1 MASNYVHNH
10 GFSPAGDIDTEN
22 EELNQDVRGT
32 KNGTVSCFPHLSR
45 LPVEIRLMIW
55 KTAFDA
61 VDPAVVVCSFS
72 EGRHR
77 ASVNHRHAKASRLP
91 PVALACREARREW
104 VRCTRSC
111 RSPGRMPERVYV
123 PRTVF
128 LVPAATVVSSR
139 LRGLSL
145 SITHI
150 AIDIADSPDVFL
162 IFEALARFPRL
173 KTIIIVIPS
182 GAVGETQVV
191 EWQQRLKEDS
201 HALQNIGAL
210 VDGPS
215 SDGEWHKGTYLGWL
229 FRNYL
234 EGPQVR
240 AFYAR
245 DNSPRVKL
253 FIDRSRRSQSIG
265 GNFEQP
271 WSLFLS

>member
-1 MASNYVHNH
+1 MVASNYVHNH
-10 GFSPAGDIDTEN
+10 GFSPAGVIEQSSTDA
-22 EELNQDVRGT
+22 RGT
-32 KNGTVSCFPHLSR
+32 MEKAILCFPHFCR
-45 LPVEIRLMIW
+45 LPVEVRLMIW

-91 PVALACREARREW
+91 PVALVCREARREW
-104 VRCTRSC
+104 VQCTRSS
-111 RSPGRMPERVYV
+111 RSPSWLPERVYV

-128 LVPAATVVSSR
+128 VVPAATVVSSR

-145 SITHI
+145 SIAHI

-173 KTIIIVIPS
+173 KTIIIVVPS
-182 GAVGETQVV
+182 SAVDESQIV
-191 EWQQRLKEDS
+191 EWQQRLREDS
-201 HALQNIGAL
+201 HTLQKIAGL

-229 FRNYL
+229 LRNYV
-234 EGPQVR
+234 EGPWVR

-253 FIDRSRRSQSIG
+253 FVDRSRPAQPVD
-265 GNFEQP
+265 GNSEQP
-271 WSLFLS
+271 WSLLFY

>member
-10 GFSPAGDIDTEN
+10 GFSPAGVIDAEN
-22 EELNQDVRGT
+22 EESNTDARGT
-32 KNGTVSCFPHLSR
+32 RDKAISCFPHFCR
-45 LPVEIRLMIW
+45 LPVEVRLMIW

-91 PVALACREARREW
+91 PVALVCREARREW
-104 VRCTRSC
+104 VQCTRSS
-111 RSPGRMPERVYV
+111 RSPSWLPERVYV

-128 LVPAATVVSSR
+128 LVPAATVVGSR

-145 SITHI
+145 SIAHI

-173 KTIIIVIPS
+173 KTIIIVVPS
-182 GAVGETQVV
+182 GAVDETQVV
-191 EWQQRLKEDS
+191 EWQQRLREDS
-201 HALQNIGAL
+201 HTLQKIGAL

-229 FRNYL
+229 LRNYL
-234 EGPQVR
+234 QGPQVK
-240 AFYAR
+240 AFYSR

-253 FIDRSRRSQSIG
+253 YIDRSGWSQTTEE
-265 GNFEQP
+265 NLEQS
-271 WSLFLS
+271 WSLFLY

>member
-10 GFSPAGDIDTEN
+10 GFSHAAVIDTEN
-22 EELNQDVRGT
+22 EESHTDARRGT
-32 KNGTVSCFPHLSR
+32 KDKAISCFPHFCH
-45 LPVEIRLMIW
+45 LPVEVRLMIW

-91 PVALACREARREW
+91 PVALVCREARREW
-104 VRCTRSC
+104 VQCTRSS
-111 RSPGRMPERVYV
+111 RSPSWLPERVYV

-128 LVPAATVVSSR
+128 LVPAATVVGSR

-162 IFEALARFPRL
+162 IFEALALFPRL
-173 KTIIIVIPS
+173 KTIIIVVPS
-182 GAVGETQVV
+182 GAVDETQVV
-191 EWQQRLKEDS
+191 EWQQRLREDS
-201 HALQNIGAL
+201 HTLQKIGAL

-229 FRNYL
+229 LRNYMQ
-234 EGPQVR
+234 GPQVK
-240 AFYAR
+240 AFYAQ
-245 DNSPRVKL
+245 DNSPACQAL
-253 FIDRSRRSQSIG
+253 Y
-265 GNFEQP
+265 
-271 WSLFLS
+271 